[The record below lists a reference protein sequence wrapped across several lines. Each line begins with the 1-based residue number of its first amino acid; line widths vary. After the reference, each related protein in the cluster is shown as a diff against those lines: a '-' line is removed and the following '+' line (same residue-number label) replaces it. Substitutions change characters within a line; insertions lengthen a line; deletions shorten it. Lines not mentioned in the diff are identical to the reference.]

1 MEHVNTP
8 TLNATVAA
16 VLLSAVGAMLS
27 APVAA
32 ADAWLSIREGQ
43 PIHLGSGCVHTGEWK
58 TSMPTCP
65 EPTLVHENGRAMIVF
80 TLDDAALFNFDQVK
94 LSDRARTNLDALVAS
109 VDKADKIERISVTG
123 HADRNG
129 PPRYDKRLAQR
140 RAEAVKDY
148 LVSKGIL
155 ASRIQASSDD
165 TAPPF
170 VTCPNIQSERARI
183 RCLAP
188 NRRVDIE
195 AQLADDAIVDPATL
209 VPLTSSERR
218 LQYLWALHR
227 TTVAPVHACCVL

>member
-1 MEHVNTP
+1 MSGHTDKP
-8 TLNATVAA
+8 TFKFAVAA
-16 VLLSAVGAMLS
+16 LLLSATGAMLS
-27 APVAA
+27 VPVAA
-32 ADAWLSIREGQ
+32 ADAWLSNREGQ
-43 PIHLGSGCVHTGEWK
+43 PIHLGSGCIHTGEWK

-80 TLDDAALFNFDQVK
+80 SLDDAALFDFDQAK
-94 LSDRARTNLDALVAS
+94 LSDRARVNLDALVAS
-109 VDKADKIERISVTG
+109 VDKAAKIESISVTG
-123 HADRNG
+123 HADRIG

-148 LVSKGIL
+148 LVTKGIP

-165 TAPPF
+165 TVAPF
-170 VTCPNIQSERARI
+170 VTCPNIKRERARI

-209 VPLTSSERR
+209 VP
-218 LQYLWALHR
+218 
-227 TTVAPVHACCVL
+227 PGD